1 MKKIF
6 LPLSVSVSLYVATA
20 VVAADLT
27 PMPEPVEPEAEA
39 PVSDW
44 RGFYAGVQAGP
55 GFGDTGKLRLTPITP
70 ALQTAFAPGFRGDFD
85 NGVVAGAH
93 VGYNWQMGRIVTGPV
108 LDLNF
113 ADIGDKQ
120 IGRSL
125 TPATYTIGRDL
136 DTLAS
141 LRGRIGY
148 LVTDDL
154 LFFATGGAAYG
165 KVKFSYSQP
174 GSAATTTTSGG
185 QDSDFG
191 YTVGG
196 GVEAKLTQKVSLA
209 AEYLYTNLGGNDF
222 RANLRGGAFGTG
234 TTAVG
239 ERDKFD
245 FHTVQVKL
253 SYRF

>member
-1 MKKIF
+1 MNKIF
-6 LPLSVSVSLYVATA
+6 LPLSVSLSLCVASA
-20 VVAADLT
+20 VLAADLT
-27 PMPEPVEPEAEA
+27 PMPVEAEAEA

-44 RGFYAGVQAGP
+44 NGLYAGVQAGP

-70 ALQTAFAPGFRGDFD
+70 ALETAFAPGFRGDFD

-136 DTLAS
+136 DMLAS

-148 LVTDDL
+148 LATDDL
-154 LFFATGGAAYG
+154 LFFATGGGAYG

-174 GSAATTTTSGG
+174 GSGATTTTSGG

-191 YTVGG
+191 YTVGA
-196 GVEAKLTQKVSLA
+196 GVEAKLTDKISIG

-222 RANLRGGAFGTG
+222 RANLVGGPFGAGTTGTG
-234 TTAVG
+234 S
-239 ERDKFD
+239 DDDLD

-253 SYRF
+253 TYRF

>member
-1 MKKIF
+1 MNKIF
-6 LPLSVSVSLYVATA
+6 LPLSVSLSLCVASA
-20 VVAADLT
+20 VLAADLT
-27 PMPEPVEPEAEA
+27 PMPVEAEAEA

-44 RGFYAGVQAGP
+44 NGLYAGVQAGP

-70 ALQTAFAPGFRGDFD
+70 ALETAFAPGFRGDFD

-136 DTLAS
+136 DMLAS

-154 LFFATGGAAYG
+154 LFFATGGGAYG

-174 GSAATTTTSGG
+174 GSGATTTTSGG

-196 GVEAKLTQKVSLA
+196 GVEAKLSERVSLT

-222 RANLRGGAFGTG
+222 RANLSGSAFGTG

-239 ERDKFD
+239 EREKFD
-245 FHTVQVKL
+245 FHTVQAKL
-253 SYRF
+253 SYKF

>member
-1 MKKIF
+1 VNKLF
-6 LPLSVSVSLYVATA
+6 LPLSVSVSLLVASA
-20 VVAADLT
+20 AVAADLT
-27 PMPEPVEPEAEA
+27 PIPAPEEAEA
-39 PVSDW
+39 VVPVSDW
-44 RGFYAGVQAGP
+44 NGFYAGVQAGP

-85 NGVVAGAH
+85 NGVVAGGH
-93 VGYNWQMGRIVTGPV
+93 LGYNWQMGRIVTGPV

-120 IGRSL
+120 IGRSI

-136 DTLAS
+136 DMLAT

-154 LFFATGGAAYG
+154 LFFATGGGAYG

-196 GVEAKLTQKVSLA
+196 GVEAKLTERVSLA

-222 RANLRGGAFGTG
+222 RANLSGGAFGTG

-239 ERDKFD
+239 ERQKFD
-245 FHTVQVKL
+245 FHTVQAKL
-253 SYRF
+253 SYKF